1 MYSVQEEP
9 APDSGYKIE
18 RCPYDMDSDKDE
30 DDDTA
35 GPQVPALL
43 QQLRRL
49 SVFKTYKKPVT
60 W

>member
-49 SVFKTYKKPVT
+49 SVFKT
-60 W
+60 